1 MTRPPPED
9 DPRVTDL
16 SRYRKARE
24 AKAKRPPP
32 RPKRPQEPVLG
43 SNPRAILILVIVVV
57 VLALLYLGP
66 QFF

>member
-1 MTRPPPED
+1 MARLPPDD

-32 RPKRPQEPVLG
+32 RPKRAREPVLG
-43 SNPRAILILVIVVV
+43 SNPRAVLILVIVVV
-57 VLALLYLGP
+57 VLALFYLGP